1 MEGNLSNRTV
11 HHLDVAYS
19 LPPIV
24 AVLGATQSALA
35 PIKHRYSFPRI
46 AVSRIHE
53 SACMRLDR
61 RVHVAHQIRISR
73 SSPTDVPEELREPGP
88 GVDLDQ
94 DFRQLHPWQE
104 LKRARESYDSVGCWK
119 DEPLGAQPLTSEAK
133 ENLRS
138 IHRAQGPVRACQA
151 SSSSKSRDRSIE
163 KPRCSR
169 TSVKC
174 CRRVCSRR
182 A

>member
-1 MEGNLSNRTV
+1 MEGNDKNRTV
-11 HHLDVAYS
+11 HHSDVAHS

-46 AVSRIHE
+46 AVSRLPE

-73 SSPTDVPEELREPGP
+73 SSPTGVPEELREPGP

-104 LKRARESYDSVGCWK
+104 LKRARESYDRSGAGKTSLSVRNRSRARRKRTFGASIVLK
-119 DEPLGAQPLTSEAK
+119 GPFEPAKLRVLPSPVTGAS
-133 ENLRS
+133 RS
-138 IHRAQGPVRACQA
+138 RGVP
-151 SSSSKSRDRSIE
+151 E
-163 KPRCSR
+163 PR
-169 TSVKC
+169 
-174 CRRVCSRR
+174 
-182 A
+182 